1 MKIFSYSTFK
11 SSQVLQMAVLISTA
25 FYIHHYNVKA
35 VGVPLYY
42 HHAKNFYNLLKNEII
57 CI

>member
-42 HHAKNFYNLLKNEII
+42 HHAKKFL
-57 CI
+57 